1 MKKITKVLV
10 AILLIA
16 VMSMTS
22 VVAFA
27 ENEIISPRLSHI
39 SRSDF
44 LFTVSDSGGEVCT
57 IYSGYDS
64 FTRAEITVKVQ
75 KRFLLVF
82 WNDVGEWSAT
92 STKGN
97 GSFSHTFALNGSGT
111 YRAVFTLKVYGTD
124 GTYDTIEKTIESKY

>member
-27 ENEIISPRLSHI
+27 ADEMSPRLSHTI
-39 SRSDF
+39 QTNLMFSAKE
-44 LFTVSDSGGEVCT
+44 TGGEISV
-57 IYSGYDS
+57 IYDGDS
-64 FTRAEITVKVQ
+64 SFARAELTVKVQ

-92 STKGN
+92 STDKYGF
-97 GSFSHTFALNGSGT
+97 FSHTFALNGSGM

>member
-27 ENEIISPRLSHI
+27 ADEISPRLSH
-39 SRSDF
+39 SDGGRL
-44 LFTVSDSGGEVCT
+44 LFSATENGGSVSVR
-57 IYSGYDS
+57 YVGYDS
-64 FTRAEITVKVQ
+64 FARAELTVKVQ

-92 STKGN
+92 STDKYGI
-97 GSFSHTFALNGSGT
+97 FSHTFALNGSGM

-124 GTYDTIEKTIESKY
+124 GSYDTIEKTIESKY